1 MGTKKNYGILE
12 IFLGIFVFSVG
23 LTISILPSFADIYPG
38 TLNATY
44 APNLQPAWVN
54 LSKGDLFFANGNE
67 VFIIINFSC
76 SPPSVCNQ
84 TMTITADF
92 SEIGGSQNREG
103 VFRFK
108 DAGNTWAVFEVNDT
122 INFSAIGGQPI
133 MINPKNITFNAT
145 DGNVSNSYYND
156 TAFLTIGL
164 VNVSYPVG
172 CPPPDAPLP
181 DTIPLLNGTL
191 VNVRS
196 CITTCTVNDRAQQ
209 YNDTHYDICGP
220 NFGGDTTNF
229 TELAG
234 TGNFSNFNLTLT
246 TFNGAGAFMGKINF
260 LQNITLIGEQNPFS
274 IFEFAAM
281 SIMCGGKI
289 GINETEW
296 NGSATKPNLN
306 LTARLTIN
314 TTGLGIS
321 GRPQIIRTAHSESL
335 LTGRACPPSICS
347 NVVWDGENI
356 SFTVST
362 WSDYGVSDAI
372 NVSLQS
378 PGNFTYSSDQ
388 IINFTFLPT
397 WEDTAIVKNCTL
409 YGNFTGVWAANG
421 SDTSIVK
428 DSINGIINTVPSD
441 GDYIWN
447 IYCYNDSSNYDL
459 GEANWTVTVDTFHPK
474 WSNPNFNN
482 TIANK
487 PTNFTL
493 TWTDT
498 NLANYIFSTNNSG
511 TWVNSTP
518 VQFSGADTS
527 WNVTTLNDTGNS
539 VIAWRF
545 YANDSAGNWNM
556 SRIFTFITSPDYCN
570 IVIANGTL
578 PYDLKQSNTYYCLNE
593 SIGKYGADGI
603 VFAYGVQNSTL
614 DCLDNMIRSNSTANT
629 AGINI
634 TSLSGNATKNNT
646 IKNCSIRNYHYG
658 IFFNTVPLNNTIE
671 NNTLRY
677 NKWGIYLNSSN
688 NTVVIGNTICYNN
701 IGVYNNTIEN
711 TIDNNT
717 FCVAQIYPAD
727 DIWYSSVSRFEVNVS
742 NSIFNSSCQLY
753 VDNLLAGANYSVFN
767 NNLTTISNS
776 SLQGAH
782 IWYVYCNDSV
792 GTNWG
797 NSSVSSFG
805 IKKSDSS
812 SCTAD
817 YQCSGGYCCS
827 NVCQSTA
834 CAVTTTTTAAPSYF
848 APLLTTTTT
857 TTTTTT
863 IPRTEEMEL
872 LENVGAGD
880 NATFEFDESNTLK
893 IENVKITTKHSL
905 RFMAVTIK
913 ESSLPS
919 GASAPLTTDT
929 GDVYKYVEIAKD
941 FFTDDN
947 MTKATIKFK
956 VEKSWITSNGIDKNT
971 VKLYRYSNGSW
982 EGLETR
988 LSEEG
993 TDYIHYEAY
1002 ATKLSIFAIAGLKTG
1017 AQETIGTT
1025 TTSPGIGI
1033 TLPPFPK
1040 LETPQIIIIA
1050 AIIIVAVVLILI
1062 KLEIIEI
1069 VQIKRIKTEGK
1080 KRWKDFQKKRTKI
1093 TDMESKEFLEDKEE
1107 EFNKK

>member
-54 LSKGDLFFANGNE
+54 LSKGDMFFANGNE
-67 VFIIINFSC
+67 VFIIVNFSC

-428 DSINGIINTVPSD
+428 DSINARERIGYLPEVPEMYDRITGREFLYYIASLRKITRADERINTLSHMIGID
-441 GDYIWN
+441 DFLDYE
-447 IYCYNDSSNYDL
+447 L
-459 GEANWTVTVDTFHPK
+459 GSYSK
-474 WSNPNFNN
+474 GMKQKIS
-482 TIANK
+482 TISAIIHSPGNLLLDE
-487 PTNFTL
+487 PVYGLDPFT
-493 TWTDT
+493 
-498 NLANYIFSTNNSG
+498 
-511 TWVNSTP
+511 
-518 VQFSGADTS
+518 
-527 WNVTTLNDTGNS
+527 
-539 VIAWRF
+539 
-545 YANDSAGNWNM
+545 
-556 SRIFTFITSPDYCN
+556 SR
-570 IVIANGTL
+570 
-578 PYDLKQSNTYYCLNE
+578 
-593 SIGKYGADGI
+593 
-603 VFAYGVQNSTL
+603 
-614 DCLDNMIRSNSTANT
+614 
-629 AGINI
+629 
-634 TSLSGNATKNNT
+634 T
-646 IKNCSIRNYHYG
+646 IKDFIKKRQGTTIIATHSTQLVEEVATLVYILMRGRVITCDQVSRLMDTYG
-658 IFFNTVPLNNTIE
+658 TIE
-671 NNTLRY
+671 
-677 NKWGIYLNSSN
+677 
-688 NTVVIGNTICYNN
+688 
-701 IGVYNNTIEN
+701 
-711 TIDNNT
+711 
-717 FCVAQIYPAD
+717 
-727 DIWYSSVSRFEVNVS
+727 
-742 NSIFNSSCQLY
+742 
-753 VDNLLAGANYSVFN
+753 
-767 NNLTTISNS
+767 
-776 SLQGAH
+776 
-782 IWYVYCNDSV
+782 
-792 GTNWG
+792 
-797 NSSVSSFG
+797 
-805 IKKSDSS
+805 
-812 SCTAD
+812 
-817 YQCSGGYCCS
+817 
-827 NVCQSTA
+827 
-834 CAVTTTTTAAPSYF
+834 
-848 APLLTTTTT
+848 
-857 TTTTTT
+857 
-863 IPRTEEMEL
+863 
-872 LENVGAGD
+872 
-880 NATFEFDESNTLK
+880 
-893 IENVKITTKHSL
+893 
-905 RFMAVTIK
+905 
-913 ESSLPS
+913 
-919 GASAPLTTDT
+919 
-929 GDVYKYVEIAKD
+929 
-941 FFTDDN
+941 
-947 MTKATIKFK
+947 
-956 VEKSWITSNGIDKNT
+956 
-971 VKLYRYSNGSW
+971 
-982 EGLETR
+982 
-988 LSEEG
+988 
-993 TDYIHYEAY
+993 EAY
-1002 ATKLSIFAIAGLKTG
+1002 FHYKDEFH
-1017 AQETIGTT
+1017 GTHLQHPT
-1025 TTSPGIGI
+1025 H
-1033 TLPPFPK
+1033 
-1040 LETPQIIIIA
+1040 
-1050 AIIIVAVVLILI
+1050 
-1062 KLEIIEI
+1062 
-1069 VQIKRIKTEGK
+1069 
-1080 KRWKDFQKKRTKI
+1080 
-1093 TDMESKEFLEDKEE
+1093 
-1107 EFNKK
+1107 